1 MFVKSTLLAFAT
13 VAALGTTMLTP
24 TTADAAG
31 FHGSRGG
38 HVRSIGHAR
47 PMGHFRPTSH
57 VRHPGHGHLRPRHPG
72 RHWHGHYWRHRH
84 VWYAPRPVIYAAR
97 PVVYGAAPVVTTNR
111 CTCLTKEYTAEGAVL
126 FKDICTNEA
135 AINPPPAPQ
144 QTGMYQP
151 QPQAQQ

>member
-1 MFVKSTLLAFAT
+1 MFIKSTLIAFAT
-13 VAALGTTMLTP
+13 VAALGTTMLTST

-38 HVRSIGHAR
+38 FHGHRGGIVR
-47 PMGHFRPTSH
+47 MSH

-72 RHWHGHYWRHRH
+72 RHWHGHKWRPRH
-84 VWYAPRPVIYAAR
+84 VWYAPRPVIYAA
-97 PVVYGAAPVVTTNR
+97 APVAVAPVYNR
-111 CTCLTKEYTAEGAVL
+111 CTCLTKEYTPEGAVL

-135 AINPPPAPQ
+135 AINPPPAPAPQ

-151 QPQAQQ
+151 APQQ